1 MYKPRIKYDTALQ
14 AVLHD
19 ALRAAHL
26 AGDPCVSLE
35 RVLVH
40 LIDDERVG
48 AVLAACLPQASVV
61 TLRAELC
68 DTVAGRLAT
77 ELAGTGGESGR
88 RKPAKAVLPRSM
100 PFGIARIDAWLDRR
114 AAVDPRLSYALA
126 LAVARVS
133 GVDRPADCLGVLLA
147 IVEKTT
153 GAAANALVQR
163 GLDCYELVCH
173 VAYGEP
179 SSSAGQDNAGLSG
192 SATLAL
198 VLLDDD
204 YTSMAFVVE
213 ALETL
218 MAIPADQAVL
228 MMVRT
233 HREGRAVFAELPAET
248 ARIKAGEFERLGR
261 ARREPL
267 RVRLEV
273 PSRSGTD

>member
-14 AVLHD
+14 GVLRD
-19 ALRAAHL
+19 ALHAAHL
-26 AGDPCVSLE
+26 AGDPCVSVE

-40 LIDDERVG
+40 LIDDERAG
-48 AVLAACLPQASVV
+48 AVLAACIPQASIV

-68 DTVAGRLAT
+68 ETVARRLAT
-77 ELAGTGGESGR
+77 ELARAGYDSGR

-100 PFGIARIDAWLDRR
+100 PFGIAWIDAWLDRR
-114 AAVDPRLSYALA
+114 AAVDRRLSYALA
-126 LAVARVS
+126 LAVVRVS
-133 GVDRPADCLGVLLA
+133 QAGRPADCLGVLLA
-147 IVEKTT
+147 IVDKTT

-163 GLDCYELVCH
+163 GLDRYELVCR

-179 SSSAGQDNAGLSG
+179 SSSTGQDNAGLAG

-218 MAIPADQAVL
+218 MAIPRDQAEL

-233 HREGRAVFAELPAET
+233 HQEGRVVFAELPADA
-248 ARIKAGEFERLGR
+248 ARSKAREFERLGR
-261 ARREPL
+261 ERREPL
-267 RVRLEV
+267 RLRLEL
-273 PSRSGTD
+273 PS